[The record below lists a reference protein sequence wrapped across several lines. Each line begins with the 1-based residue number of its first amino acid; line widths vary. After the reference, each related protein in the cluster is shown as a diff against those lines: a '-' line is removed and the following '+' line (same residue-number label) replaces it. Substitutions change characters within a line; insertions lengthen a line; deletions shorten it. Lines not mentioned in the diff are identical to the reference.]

1 MPETSCAA
9 IDLDFSVAPTSVRAL
24 SAHQVVTAFEQGWST
39 LRNAEHKKTQQVNTI
54 KTYTPHPKQPNPAVV

>member
-1 MPETSCAA
+1 MY
-9 IDLDFSVAPTSVRAL
+9 L